1 MNFKAYSRLNNIV
14 GWIVFAIAAFTYLS
28 TIEHTVSLW
37 DCGEFTSCDYKLE
50 VPHPPGAPFYTLV
63 YRIATVFAGGNV
75 KMVPILANSMSGLCS
90 AFTILFLFWSI
101 TALAFKVAVK
111 DENNI
116 ERGTL
121 FAILGAGAVGGLAYT
136 FSDTFWFS
144 AVEAE
149 VYAMSSMFTAL
160 VFWLALKWE
169 RRANEKGSLK
179 WIILIFYLIGVV
191 IGVHLLGL
199 LVIPIIFL
207 MYYYKKF
214 KNITWKGTL
223 IAGIIGM
230 VALGFVQIFT
240 IQWLPG
246 IGSWFELRFVNDFG
260 MGYWSGIIFFFA
272 VLFLLSGYFIW
283 WSHKK
288 GLVLLNTGLL
298 CFVVVIIG
306 YMSYAACVVRSYA
319 NPPIDMNDP
328 EDVFS
333 LIGYLSREQ
342 YGDNYLLS
350 GPYYTAFSKEGG
362 YHTEEGDMQY
372 RMDKKTHSFQ
382 EAGPKT
388 KLVFDPKYTTIFPR
402 MAHGEDQ
409 YINGYKY
416 WGNIKNDDRISF
428 VGNNLRFFFKYQINY
443 MYFRYFAWNFIGRQ
457 NDIQGIMNE
466 FHQGNW
472 MTGIPFF
479 DESVLNEG
487 PQKDL
492 PGYLATNKARNKLF
506 ALPFLL
512 GILGLLWQY
521 KKNKNDFLVVMAFFI
536 MTGLAIEVYLNMP
549 SPQPRERDY
558 AFVGSFYVYAI
569 WIGLGVMWLFEF
581 LREKMKSVSPG
592 NAAIAATVI
601 SLVAVPTLMAAQEW
615 DDHDRSHR
623 TASLDYGVNYLESC
637 APHAVLFTNGDND
650 TYPLWYAQ
658 EVEGIRDDIRI
669 VNLSLF
675 GTDWYINEMRHPIN
689 KAVGLPFSLTEDQT
703 VGWDYVPFI
712 AGNVDQTKYL
722 DLGKVIQFIGSK
734 SPETKYQIGN
744 NKYIPYMPTKKV
756 YIPIDKQAVLNSGT
770 VPADQANRIVDSIK
784 IDIRK
789 NNIMKSDIMVLDFIQ
804 ANNWKVPIYFSI
816 TSGPDDYLY
825 LGQFLQQEGLAYR
838 LLPIKSNVGAGD
850 EDKRVATDLMYTNVM
865 NKFRWGQLDKNETY
879 VDYVLMRQSE
889 NMRGVMQKLS
899 RQLMIE
905 GKMDKAKAVADKC
918 MQVIPERN
926 VPYDFYNVP
935 FVEVYYKANA
945 KDQAQKLGMH
955 LFDVYNK
962 ELAYYSKL
970 KPSLR
975 GDVQGE
981 IQRAMYGMGTL
992 EQIAEQNNDK
1002 TLLDKVKGPFE
1013 NYRGVFP
1020 PEQPGQ

>member
-1 MNFKAYSRLNNIV
+1 MNFKAYSRFNNIV

-50 VPHPPGAPFYTLV
+50 VPHPPGAPFYTLI
-63 YRIATVFAGGNV
+63 YRIATVFAGDNV
-75 KMVPILANSMSGLCS
+75 KMVPILANSMSALCS

-121 FAILGAGAVGGLAYT
+121 LAILGAGAVGGLAYT

-160 VFWLALKWE
+160 VFWLAMKWE

-179 WIILIFYLIGVV
+179 WIILIFYMVGVV

-207 MYYYKKF
+207 MYYFKKF
-214 KNITWKGTL
+214 KNITWKGTVV
-223 IAGIIGM
+223 AGFIGL
-230 VALGFVQIFT
+230 VSLGFVQIFT

-246 IGSWFELRFVNDFG
+246 IGSAFERLFVNDFG
-260 MGYWSGIIFFFA
+260 LGFWSGIIFFFT
-272 VLFLLSGYFIW
+272 VLFIIIGYLIW

-288 GLVLLNTGLL
+288 GKVILNTGLL
-298 CFVVVIIG
+298 CFVVVILG
-306 YMSYAACVVRSYA
+306 YMSYAACVIRSYA

-342 YGDNYLLS
+342 YGENYLLT
-350 GPYYTAFSKEGG
+350 GPYYTAFSQENGF
-362 YHTEEGDMQY
+362 HTEDGDMQY
-372 RMDKKTHSFQ
+372 RMNKKTHTYD
-382 EAGPKT
+382 EAGAKPVYK
-388 KLVFDPKYTTIFPR
+388 FSPRYTTIFPR
-402 MAHGEDQ
+402 MAHGEEQ
-409 YINGYKY
+409 YLNGYRY
-416 WGNIKNDDRISF
+416 WGNIKNDAHISF
-428 VGNNLRFFFKYQINY
+428 VSNNLRFFFKYQMDY

-457 NDIQGIMNE
+457 NDIQGVMNE

-472 MTGIPFF
+472 MTGISFI
-479 DESVLNEG
+479 DENILGLG
-487 PQKDL
+487 PQKHL
-492 PGYLATNKARNKLF
+492 PAALAANKARNKLYG
-506 ALPFLL
+506 LPFIL
-512 GILGLLWQY
+512 GILGMMYQY
-521 KKNKNDFLVVMAFFI
+521 KKNRRDFLVVLAFFV
-536 MTGLAIEVYLNMP
+536 MTGIAIEVYLNMP

-569 WIGLGVMWLFEF
+569 WIGFGVMWLFEF
-581 LREKMKSVSPG
+581 LREKVKSINPT
-592 NAAIAATVI
+592 NAAIAATVV
-601 SLVAVPTLMAAQEW
+601 SLVAVPTIMAAQEW

-689 KAVGLPFSLTEDQT
+689 KAIGLPFTLTEDQT
-703 VGWDYVPFI
+703 LGWDYAPYNANEAYAQNAYTNIFKV
-712 AGNVDQTKYL
+712 L
-722 DLGKVIQFIGSK
+722 DLLSGKEPDSRVQTGEGK
-734 SPETKYQIGN
+734 TMP
-744 NKYIPYMPTKKV
+744 YIPTRKI
-756 YIPIDKQAVLNSGT
+756 YIPVNKQAVLNSGT
-770 VPADQANRIVDSIK
+770 VSAADAGRIVDSIK

-789 NNIMKSDIMVLDFIQ
+789 NIIMKSDIMVLDFI
-804 ANNWKVPIYFSI
+804 ATNNWKVPVYFSI

-850 EDKRVATDLMYTNVM
+850 EDKRVATDLMYNNVM
-865 NKFRWGQLDKNETY
+865 NKFRWGLLDKNETY

-889 NMRGVMQKLS
+889 NMRGVMEKLA

-905 GKMDKAKAVADKC
+905 GKIDKAKAVADKC
-918 MQVIPERN
+918 LEVIPERN
-926 VPYDFYNVP
+926 VPLDFYNVP
-935 FVEVYYKANA
+935 FVEVYYKANV
-945 KDQAQKLGMH
+945 KDKAQKLGLH
-955 LFDVYNK
+955 LADIYNN
-962 ELAYYSKL
+962 ELTYYDQL
-970 KPSLR
+970 KGTKRS
-975 GDVQGE
+975 DVQGE
-981 IQRAMYGMGTL
+981 IQRAMYGMSSL
-992 EQIAEQNNDK
+992 VQIAQENGDK
-1002 TLLDKVKGPFE
+1002 VLLDKVQGPFA
-1013 NYRGVFP
+1013 NFQGKFP
-1020 PEQPGQ
+1020 PEQGQ